1 MTAAAITKKPLLQK
15 EKEIGL
21 RSVSAA
27 MAMSAAIQKELTSK
41 DMLTKS
47 DRSPVT
53 IADFASQA
61 LICKALGS
69 HFPGIPIVGEE
80 DSQAIRRP
88 ENHEVFAK
96 VVHYLRQYDPAMEEK
111 LICDLIDMGGDEP
124 NGTFWTLDPIDGTK
138 GFLRGEQFA
147 IALALVQEG
156 QVLLGIL
163 GCPNLERSAGGTLF
177 WAGRG
182 KGSWRVPANGG
193 VSEAVHA
200 SAKTNTTQMRFV
212 ESYESSHSDKDTQL
226 AISQRL
232 LISSPPEQMDS
243 QVKYGIVAS
252 GAADIYL
259 RIPNPASRDYREKI
273 WDHAAGS
280 LIVEEAGGRVSD
292 IDGKQLDFS
301 AGKTLAKNRGIL
313 ASNGAVHERVLQI
326 IAEMAA
332 KK

>member
-1 MTAAAITKKPLLQK
+1 MLHK

-21 RSVSAA
+21 KAVSAA
-27 MAMSAAIQKELTSK
+27 MAMTTAIQNEMTGR
-41 DMLTKS
+41 DTLTKS

-69 HFPGIPIVGEE
+69 HFPGVPIVGEE
-80 DSQAIRRP
+80 DSLAIRRP
-88 ENHEVFAK
+88 ENMEVFTK
-96 VVHYLRQYDPAMEEK
+96 IVHYLRQYDPAMEEK

-124 NGTFWTLDPIDGTK
+124 DGTFWTLDPIDGTK

-156 QVLLGIL
+156 KVHLGIL
-163 GCPNLERSAGGTLF
+163 GCPNLGANAGGTMF
-177 WAGRG
+177 WAIRG
-182 KGSWRVPANGG
+182 KGSWMVPANGG
-193 VSEAVHA
+193 IAEAVRV
-200 SAKTNTTQMRFV
+200 SSRTDTRQMKFV

-226 AISQRL
+226 EISRRL
-232 LISSPPEQMDS
+232 QISNPPEQLDS

-252 GAADIYL
+252 GIADIYL
-259 RIPNPASRDYREKI
+259 RIPNPATPDYREKI

-292 IDGKQLDFS
+292 IEGKKLVFS
-301 AGKTLAKNRGIL
+301 AGKTLQNNRGIL
-313 ASNGAVHERVLQI
+313 ATNGTVHDQVLEI
-326 IAEMAA
+326 IAELAG